1 MSRGGDTIKESRHRR
16 HRCLDTASSCIISV
30 AGTSSIDTRQY
41 TVLDVNYDDI
51 ADSYD
56 DHRRAGG
63 PYIPPLAALARAAN
77 ARRVLELGSGTGNG
91 TSAFLNAY
99 PCALT
104 GLELSAGMLDKA
116 RKKPIPA
123 RWVRGSGT
131 HIPLADAGVDFV
143 FGCYVLHHVPDLEVL
158 LRECARVIGKGRA
171 AFVTASHE
179 FIENYPIRRYFPSF
193 VAIDKARFPTV
204 ERIQEAL
211 AASGFEAVDVET
223 IIAPRGPIDHA
234 YAEKIASKFVS
245 TYRLLPEAEFEE
257 GLRRLRADL
266 EPTGRLDL
274 EFTYE
279 ATIVWGAK

>member
-1 MSRGGDTIKESRHRR
+1 MTT
-16 HRCLDTASSCIISV
+16 TA
-30 AGTSSIDTRQY
+30 AP
-41 TVLDVNYDDI
+41 
-51 ADSYD
+51 
-56 DHRRAGG
+56 GG

-104 GLELSAGMLDKA
+104 ALGTLRRHAGQSAQEAYPGTLGA
-116 RKKPIPA
+116 RLGHTHPA
-123 RWVRGSGT
+123 
-131 HIPLADAGVDFV
+131 LADAGVDFV

-245 TYRLLPEAEFEE
+245 TYRLLPKAEFEE

-266 EPTGRLDL
+266 ESTGRLDL